1 MAPHPRKHRMS
12 RLPLLSSE
20 PDGVQ
25 RANPLGV
32 SPPRH
37 AGEPP
42 VLRDDASSPCRGLKR
57 GVERS
62 APGASA
68 PAYRRFQ
75 VTGDAE
81 PPGLARRIFKRS
93 LTSQNDRNHQRV
105 PITSRAYARE
115 VEATLAESCE
125 TSCHHRF
132 KRHLD
137 RNHRG
142 AFPLRHP
149 ELCSG

>member
-1 MAPHPRKHRMS
+1 MS

-25 RANPLGV
+25 RANPLHT
-32 SPPRH
+32 PPPGC

-42 VLRDDASSPCRGLKR
+42 VLRDDPSSPCPGLKR
-57 GVERS
+57 GLERS

-81 PPGLARRIFKRS
+81 PPGLARG
-93 LTSQNDRNHQRV
+93 
-105 PITSRAYARE
+105 Y
-115 VEATLAESCE
+115 
-125 TSCHHRF
+125 
-132 KRHLD
+132 
-137 RNHRG
+137 
-142 AFPLRHP
+142 LRQA
-149 ELCSG
+149 